1 MLDRAYG
8 RPTEKVAN
16 LNLTPSAGL
25 TDQELH
31 EIIVMLR
38 AEAKGSFA
46 TEGSSPSRNQ
56 CPLYLQY
63 QPNFARR
70 RNYAMGHNPT
80 FGVSVTIQIGHL
92 HAAGNLG

>member
-38 AEAKGSFA
+38 AEA
-46 TEGSSPSRNQ
+46 NDD
-56 CPLYLQY
+56 
-63 QPNFARR
+63 
-70 RNYAMGHNPT
+70 
-80 FGVSVTIQIGHL
+80 
-92 HAAGNLG
+92 AAALGGMAHQ